1 MKIISNFL
9 KLFICTLCLFSKIY
23 GQKTKPNLVFV
34 FSNPNYTEIRQELFE
49 KSLAWM
55 DEFDDTMVSKNEI
68 TLLCGLENVNLV
80 MKGHTGELLG
90 RPIDLIKKSNTKS
103 LIPEK
108 MQNA

>member
-1 MKIISNFL
+1 
-9 KLFICTLCLFSKIY
+9 
-23 GQKTKPNLVFV
+23 
-34 FSNPNYTEIRQELFE
+34 
-49 KSLAWM
+49 M